1 MLSTQDQ
8 LLGRFYTPEPLARL
22 VLQIAL
28 SGAPPRPRL
37 WDPTCGDGSFLRL
50 APETAER
57 VGTDVDGDAVRQL
70 SERLPEA
77 SVNQRDLF
85 ALHPDELGTFN
96 VIVGN
101 PPYLRAER
109 VPATD
114 RRRIRERVAS
124 ALGIP
129 VPGNVDV
136 SLLALVWCS
145 RFLRPGGRLAFVLPA
160 TVLDVASGHPL
171 RQWLRK
177 RFAVRL
183 IFDSRVEAWFQ
194 SAAVNTVVVVV
205 DSTTPV
211 ETRFARLDVPVSP
224 SLSTPLLEGHLGTR
238 GGSRLVPGT
247 RLDAERWSP
256 LLRAPAVWDVLL
268 EAAGDRLT
276 PLGERLELAYGTKP
290 GISGFFAPRPP
301 PPVEPE
307 VLVPFLRSLRTHARY
322 RVRPQHTRD
331 RLFVIPPELDPL
343 PSRAAAWIAAGE
355 ARVTRGGLPYP
366 KAPSVQGNRPW
377 WRLPAPRSGPV
388 LVPQFRATRHHI
400 IDNPDHI
407 PVNNSAW
414 FGRWRDPDHGAVG
427 IALVN
432 SSPVALAAEVLGRTN
447 LGEGLLTLYGPELRA
462 LPVPDPARFVTP
474 RSAASVLGP
483 WSAMVKRPALPFPE
497 EAQQE
502 DRHALDRAVLKG
514 LGLDPTLGA
523 TIREATTDLLTVRG
537 VLARHR
543 RTR

>member
-1 MLSTQDQ
+1 MPSTPDQ

-22 VLQIAL
+22 VLQLAL
-28 SGAPPRPRL
+28 SDAPARPRL

-50 APETAER
+50 APQTAKR
-57 VGTDVDGDAVRQL
+57 VGTDVDGDAVH
-70 SERLPEA
+70 RLAEALPQA
-77 SVNQRDLF
+77 SVSQHDLF
-85 ALHPDELGTFN
+85 TLDPAELGTFD

-109 VPATD
+109 VPAAD
-114 RRRIRERVAS
+114 RRRIREQVA
-124 ALGIP
+124 AAVGIP
-129 VPGNVDV
+129 VPGNADV

-171 RQWLRK
+171 RQWLRE

-183 IFDSRVEAWFQ
+183 VFDSRVEAWFR
-194 SAAVNTVVVVV
+194 SAAVNTVVFVV
-205 DSTTPV
+205 DNADPV

-224 SLSTPLLEGHLGTR
+224 SLSTPLLGGHLGTR
-238 GGSRLVPGT
+238 GGSRLVPEA
-247 RLDAERWSP
+247 RLVAERWSP

-268 EAAGDRLT
+268 ETAGDRLA
-276 PLGERLELAYGTKP
+276 PLGDRLELAYGTKP

-307 VLVPFLRSLRTHARY
+307 LLVPFLRSLRTHARY
-322 RVRPQHTRD
+322 QVRPEHTRD
-331 RLFVIPPELDPL
+331 RLFVVPPDLDTL
-343 PSRAAAWIAAGE
+343 PEKAAAWITAGE
-355 ARVTRGGLPYP
+355 AKVTRGGLPYP
-366 KAPSVQGNRPW
+366 SAPSVRSNRPW
-377 WRLPAPRSGPV
+377 WRLPPPRSGPV

-400 IDNPDHI
+400 IDNPDRL

-414 FGRWRDPDHGAVG
+414 FGRWRDPNHGAVG
-427 IALVN
+427 IALLN

-462 LPVPDPARFVTP
+462 LPVPDPARFIAP
-474 RSAASVLGP
+474 QSAASVLEP
-483 WSAMVKRPALPFPE
+483 WATMAARPALPFPE
-497 EAQQE
+497 EAHQE
-502 DRHALDRAVLKG
+502 DRRTLDRAVLEG
-514 LGLDPTLGA
+514 LGLDPALGA
-523 TIREATTDLLTVRG
+523 AIREATTELLTVRG